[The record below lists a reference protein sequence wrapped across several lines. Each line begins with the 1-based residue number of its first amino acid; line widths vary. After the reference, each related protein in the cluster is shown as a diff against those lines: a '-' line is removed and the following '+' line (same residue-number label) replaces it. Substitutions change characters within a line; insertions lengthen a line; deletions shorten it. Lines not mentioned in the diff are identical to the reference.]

1 MQYVDQLR
9 ILNLIVNE
17 QTASVDNSL
26 ITFILRILIDNSHDR
41 LIFYPGNTIN
51 LLLQLKKAS

>member
-9 ILNLIVNE
+9 ILNLIVKA

-41 LIFYPGNTIN
+41 LIFDPGNTIN